1 MVSAIE
7 EDMNKKEP
15 MDHKG
20 IRFSKSQWDQVILEA
35 EKKKVNASDVV
46 RYAVEFYMECKDDLA
61 TSP

>member
-1 MVSAIE
+1 
-7 EDMNKKEP
+7 MNKKEP